1 MLDTIQQIIITYGPT
16 VVSVVSVILG
26 IYKVYSNIK
35 ASNSETSKEVKMMGK
50 RVDTITNINQEL
62 LLENRALKREN
73 REIKEMIT
81 HVKIQEDQKDI

>member
-35 ASNSETSKEVKMMGK
+35 SSNSETSREVKMMGK
-50 RVDTITNINQEL
+50 RVDTIANINQEL

-73 REIKEMIT
+73 RKIKEMIT